1 MDAIF
6 HRSHIIVL
14 PFGKHMRENAAK
26 IKIVKN
32 PAALQKFSKKMQ
44 ALGKSIGLIPTM
56 GALHKGHAS
65 LIEMSAKNN
74 DITIVSIFV
83 NPAQFGAN
91 EDFAKYPRRLRAD
104 AMLCAKAGANI
115 IFAPEPQDMYL
126 EPLQTYVHNPGLEH
140 LYCGKYRPTH
150 FAGVLSVV
158 AKLFN
163 IALPSRAYFG
173 DKDFQQL
180 HLIKKMVYDLNFPV
194 KIIGVKTVREKS
206 GLAMSSRNEYM
217 TPKERASASSIYA
230 GMMSAKKLCSQHSSV
245 AKLKNAIQKK
255 IQQAGGKIQYI
266 EVANKDDLMPA
277 KTKVPKDAVILLACY
292 FGKTRLIDHLVVAR
306 TMA

>member
-1 MDAIF
+1 
-6 HRSHIIVL
+6 
-14 PFGKHMRENAAK
+14 MRKNAAE
-26 IKIVKN
+26 IKIIKS

-44 ALGKSIGLIPTM
+44 AQGKSIGLVPTM

-65 LIEMSAKNN
+65 LIEMSTKSN

-91 EDFAKYPRRLRAD
+91 EDFAIYPRRLKAD
-104 AMLCAKAGANI
+104 VKLCATAGANI
-115 IFAPEPQDMYL
+115 IFAPEPQAMYPL
-126 EPLQTYVHNPGLEH
+126 PLQTFVRNPSIEH

-163 IALPSRAYFG
+163 ISLPSKAYFG
-173 DKDFQQL
+173 EKDFQQL
-180 HLIKKMVYDLNFPV
+180 HLIKKMVHDLNFPV
-194 KIIGVKTVREKS
+194 KIIGTKTIREKS

-217 TPKERASASSIYA
+217 TQKEREAASSIYA
-230 GMMSAKKLCSQHSSV
+230 GMITAKKTGKSL
-245 AKLKNAIQKK
+245 AELKTIIQKK

-266 EVANKDDLMPA
+266 EIANKSDLMPA
-277 KTKVPKDAVILLACY
+277 KTTKNSVILLACY
-292 FGKTRLIDHLVVAR
+292 FGKTRLIDHLEL
-306 TMA
+306 